1 MPSRQDLSPFTVF
14 AVTCMRVDG
23 RVFFLF
29 FFPRTAK
36 IPSQKKK
43 KVPVPTQCHDAF
55 WWSDFAGLEFFK

>member
-1 MPSRQDLSPFTVF
+1 MPSRQDLSPFTIF

-23 RVFFLF
+23 RVFFF
-29 FFPRTAK
+29 FSPELPKFPVK
-36 IPSQKKK
+36 KKK